1 MKFSFKPVKPL
12 RVAEEIAQQLKQ
24 SIILGHFGIGDKLP
38 TEADLADQFQ
48 VSRTAV
54 RDALRILKNS
64 GFVVTRQGAS
74 GGAYVSNLTF
84 ERLAAAFLDVFQAEK
99 ATLLEVFDVRC
110 LLEPE
115 VARRAAE
122 AVNPESA
129 QRLTESMGVTP
140 HFHLALA
147 EMCGNR
153 LLECLIRSTVD
164 LSGRIIESTGAD
176 GVHPR
181 SAHQQVLEA
190 VLSGNGDA
198 AAEAM
203 RRHNM
208 EAMESFRNSGMSPPL
223 PGKRSKRADKAS
235 APEQPPSAP
244 PK

>member
-1 MKFSFKPVKPL
+1 MKFSFRPVKPL

-38 TEADLADQFQ
+38 AEVDLADQFQ

-64 GFVVTRQGAS
+64 GFVITRQGAS
-74 GGAYVSNLTF
+74 GGAYVTNLTF
-84 ERLAAAFLDVFQAEK
+84 ERLAGAFLDVFQAERPS
-99 ATLLEVFDVRC
+99 LLEVFDVRS

-115 VARRAAE
+115 VARRAAQRI
-122 AVNPESA
+122 NPESA
-129 QRLTESMGVTP
+129 QQLKESMETPP

-153 LLECLIRSTVD
+153 LLECLVRSTVD
-164 LSGRIIESTGAD
+164 LSGRIIEPTGAERA
-176 GVHPR
+176 HPL
-181 SAHQQVLEA
+181 SSHEQVLEA

-203 RRHNM
+203 RRHTI
-208 EAMESFRNSGMSPPL
+208 EAMRSFRNSGIASAS
-223 PGKRSKRADKAS
+223 PGKRSKRGRQIVD
-235 APEQPPSAP
+235 P
-244 PK
+244 